1 MIGTL
6 HAEAGKGSYV
16 MLSKVN
22 VSSSLE
28 GGIHVYFR

>member
-6 HAEAGKGSYV
+6 HAESGKGNYV
-16 MLSKVN
+16 TLSEVN

-28 GGIHVYFR
+28 GGIHVYFM